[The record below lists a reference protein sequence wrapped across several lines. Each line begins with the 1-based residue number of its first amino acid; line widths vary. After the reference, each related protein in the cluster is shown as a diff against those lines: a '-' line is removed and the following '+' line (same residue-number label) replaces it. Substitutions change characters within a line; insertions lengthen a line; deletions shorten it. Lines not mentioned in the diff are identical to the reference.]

1 MGNLPGKD
9 IEGFRP
15 VDVRRE
21 ENATGREPGK
31 CGTKF
36 EQLIRKGMLAV
47 MDKEVNYPESFD
59 QGRKLLG
66 RFSEAQRPTVA

>member
-1 MGNLPGKD
+1 MRLPMLPRWKLHGM
-9 IEGFRP
+9 
-15 VDVRRE
+15 RE
-21 ENATGREPGK
+21 KYLLRLVAERWLPKEVAWR
-31 CGTKF
+31 
-36 EQLIRKGMLAV
+36 RKGMLAV